1 MNILSQELQIQNLN
15 YSNAMNRISSVYFSI
30 IILLLYSCAD
40 ENSAAIDEEEKESFL
55 FERID
60 PEISGLDFENSLTET
75 DSMNILDYLYFYNG
89 GGVAIGDINN
99 DGLQDIFFTSNQKSN
114 RLYLNKGNLT
124 FEDITEQAGVA
135 GNSDWNTGTVM
146 ADVNAD
152 GFLDIYVLAVSGIQ
166 GLEGK
171 NELFIN
177 NGNRTFTEKA
187 SEYGIDLENYGTSA
201 SFFDF
206 DNDGDLDLYV
216 LNHAVHT
223 EDSFGP
229 TSIRER
235 RAEASGDK
243 LFEFREGK
251 FYDVSEKAGIYGGPN
266 AYGLGIA
273 TADFNNDGYTDIY
286 ISNDFHEDDYLY
298 MNNGDGTF
306 SETLKDKI
314 VQTSRFSMGSDVA
327 DINHDGYPDLLTLD
341 MLPEDE
347 KALKS
352 SVGDE
357 DIKILNLRMKYGYHR
372 QFSRNM
378 LQLNNNGN
386 DFQEIALLSGI
397 AATDWSWSALFA
409 DYDMDGEKDIFIS
422 NGITKRPND
431 LDYIKYISNNQ
442 IIKNN
447 NESEF
452 IDRKAL
458 KIMPAGEVPN
468 YFYKGSN
475 NLEFKDVSN
484 SWVNAVNSSSN
495 GSAYA
500 DLDNDGDL
508 DLVTN
513 NLNSKATLYKNVS
526 SNYSYLKLKFKL
538 QGNNTFGLGTKVFAY
553 NNNVLQYEQLFTSK
567 GFQSSSEALIHFGFG
582 KASKIDSLVIVW
594 PDGGKETLFD
604 LKTNQTLNL
613 SPSKDLV
620 YQSKVDLNEENEK
633 FFQKVDS
640 IPGFSYTHKENS
652 YNDFDRQ
659 KLIPYR
665 ISDKTPS
672 VAIGDLNNDG
682 LDDIFIGNPRGVEAN
697 IFIQK
702 NNGFEKVRFPFLEET
717 RNLEITDV
725 AIADFNGDGLN
736 DIFYVTGG
744 GEFSGPMEVLKRC
757 LLDIYKWILEETRVA
772 RIL

>member
-60 PEISGLDFENSLTET
+60 PEVSGLDFENSLTET

-124 FEDITEQAGVA
+124 FEDITEQAGIA

-235 RAEASGDK
+235 RAESSGDK

-422 NGITKRPND
+422 NGITK
-431 LDYIKYISNNQ
+431 
-442 IIKNN
+442 
-447 NESEF
+447 E
-452 IDRKAL
+452 
-458 KIMPAGEVPN
+458 
-468 YFYKGSN
+468 
-475 NLEFKDVSN
+475 
-484 SWVNAVNSSSN
+484 
-495 GSAYA
+495 
-500 DLDNDGDL
+500 
-508 DLVTN
+508 
-513 NLNSKATLYKNVS
+513 
-526 SNYSYLKLKFKL
+526 
-538 QGNNTFGLGTKVFAY
+538 TK
-553 NNNVLQYEQLFTSK
+553 
-567 GFQSSSEALIHFGFG
+567 
-582 KASKIDSLVIVW
+582 
-594 PDGGKETLFD
+594 
-604 LKTNQTLNL
+604 
-613 SPSKDLV
+613 
-620 YQSKVDLNEENEK
+620 
-633 FFQKVDS
+633 
-640 IPGFSYTHKENS
+640 
-652 YNDFDRQ
+652 
-659 KLIPYR
+659 
-665 ISDKTPS
+665 
-672 VAIGDLNNDG
+672 
-682 LDDIFIGNPRGVEAN
+682 
-697 IFIQK
+697 
-702 NNGFEKVRFPFLEET
+702 
-717 RNLEITDV
+717 
-725 AIADFNGDGLN
+725 
-736 DIFYVTGG
+736 
-744 GEFSGPMEVLKRC
+744 
-757 LLDIYKWILEETRVA
+757 
-772 RIL
+772 

>member
-1 MNILSQELQIQNLN
+1 
-15 YSNAMNRISSVYFSI
+15 MNRISSVYFSI

-40 ENSAAIDEEEKESFL
+40 ENSAAVDEEEKESFL

-124 FEDITEQAGVA
+124 FEDITEQAGIA

-286 ISNDFHEDDYLY
+286 ISNDFH
-298 MNNGDGTF
+298 
-306 SETLKDKI
+306 
-314 VQTSRFSMGSDVA
+314 
-327 DINHDGYPDLLTLD
+327 
-341 MLPEDE
+341 
-347 KALKS
+347 
-352 SVGDE
+352 
-357 DIKILNLRMKYGYHR
+357 
-372 QFSRNM
+372 
-378 LQLNNNGN
+378 
-386 DFQEIALLSGI
+386 
-397 AATDWSWSALFA
+397 
-409 DYDMDGEKDIFIS
+409 
-422 NGITKRPND
+422 
-431 LDYIKYISNNQ
+431 
-442 IIKNN
+442 
-447 NESEF
+447 
-452 IDRKAL
+452 
-458 KIMPAGEVPN
+458 
-468 YFYKGSN
+468 
-475 NLEFKDVSN
+475 
-484 SWVNAVNSSSN
+484 
-495 GSAYA
+495 
-500 DLDNDGDL
+500 
-508 DLVTN
+508 
-513 NLNSKATLYKNVS
+513 
-526 SNYSYLKLKFKL
+526 
-538 QGNNTFGLGTKVFAY
+538 
-553 NNNVLQYEQLFTSK
+553 
-567 GFQSSSEALIHFGFG
+567 
-582 KASKIDSLVIVW
+582 
-594 PDGGKETLFD
+594 
-604 LKTNQTLNL
+604 
-613 SPSKDLV
+613 
-620 YQSKVDLNEENEK
+620 
-633 FFQKVDS
+633 
-640 IPGFSYTHKENS
+640 
-652 YNDFDRQ
+652 
-659 KLIPYR
+659 
-665 ISDKTPS
+665 
-672 VAIGDLNNDG
+672 
-682 LDDIFIGNPRGVEAN
+682 
-697 IFIQK
+697 
-702 NNGFEKVRFPFLEET
+702 
-717 RNLEITDV
+717 
-725 AIADFNGDGLN
+725 
-736 DIFYVTGG
+736 
-744 GEFSGPMEVLKRC
+744 
-757 LLDIYKWILEETRVA
+757 
-772 RIL
+772 